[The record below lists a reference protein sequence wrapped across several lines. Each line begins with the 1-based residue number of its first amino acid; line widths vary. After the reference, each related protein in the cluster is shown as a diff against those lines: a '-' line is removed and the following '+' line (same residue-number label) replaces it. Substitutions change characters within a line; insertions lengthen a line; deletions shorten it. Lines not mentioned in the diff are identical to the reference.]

1 MARLPAYDPSVIEKA
16 AERLYEKATA
26 TLLGSVVMGICL
38 GGIFGA
44 MPLTSLGAHWPI
56 PATFGFATA
65 LGGALIGAAI
75 GYVIGD
81 TRAFGYRLQAQA
93 TLSQLQLERN
103 TAVTAQALQ
112 VLAARTARR
121 PAAPAAATAAAPV
134 TPPAPARP
142 VAPAP
147 ALASAPAM
155 VRPAAGPPV
164 SAPPSVAPPPLP
176 QPAALEG

>member
-1 MARLPAYDPSVIEKA
+1 MARLPAYDPSIIEKA
-16 AERLYEKATA
+16 AERLYEKASA
-26 TLLGSVVMGICL
+26 TLLASVVMGVCL

-44 MPLTSLGAHWPI
+44 IPLTSLGAHWPI
-56 PATFGFATA
+56 PPSFGFATM

-112 VLAARTARR
+112 VLAARAARR
-121 PAAPAAATAAAPV
+121 PAPPAAA
-134 TPPAPARP
+134 PAPP
-142 VAPAP
+142 QAPAP
-147 ALASAPAM
+147 ALAPPPAL
-155 VRPAAGPPV
+155 VRPPAGPPV
-164 SAPPSVAPPPLP
+164 SAPPSVAPRPLP